1 MSRYIY
7 QYMNG
12 GSTTGKS
19 TSDWRLKI
27 VSLPDKAKSLSEGEV
42 VYVSPVCET
51 KEECEQ
57 YKEEF
62 NKNAGV

>member
-27 VSLPDKAKSLSEGEV
+27 VSLPDNAKLLSEGKV
-42 VYVSPVCET
+42 VYTSPVCDT
-51 KEECEQ
+51 KLECEA
-57 YKEEF
+57 YKKEF
-62 NKNAGV
+62 NKNAGI